1 MAEQVPTLGFIGL
14 GNMGKPMANRLRAA
28 GYQLTVWNRTEA
40 RARQFAE
47 QGGGVAASP
56 SELAARS
63 SIVVLSVSDDAAV
76 DDVLLGPDGVLAG
89 AQPGAVIVNMSTVAP
104 ETAQRHA
111 REAAARGVAHLDAP
125 VSGSTRAA
133 EDGALVI
140 MVGGEQARF
149 EALRDLFSQ
158 LSKAAYHLGESGSG
172 AMMKLVV
179 NTMLG
184 GLMEVMSESL
194 ALGQKAGLA
203 PALMVDI
210 IANTSSG
217 APLVKARGPG
227 MVENRFPA
235 AFPLRLMSKDF
246 SLIMSAA
253 RRLGVPMPAIAIAA
267 EMSEARNNRG
277 QEEDFSAVFG
287 LIKEL
292 AGLR

>member
-1 MAEQVPTLGFIGL
+1 
-14 GNMGKPMANRLRAA
+14 MGKPMATRLRAA
-28 GYQLTVWNRTEA
+28 GYPLTVWNRTES
-40 RARQFAE
+40 RARQFAQ
-47 QGGGVAASP
+47 QGGEAATSP

-63 SIVVLSVSDDAAV
+63 RVVVLSVSDDAAV
-76 DDVLLGPDGVLAG
+76 DDVLLGPDGVLAS
-89 AQPGAVIVNMSTVAP
+89 AQQGAVVVNMSTVAP

-111 REAAARGVAHLDAP
+111 RESATRGVALLDAP
-125 VSGSTRAA
+125 VSGSTKAA

-149 EALRDLFSQ
+149 EALRDLFGQ
-158 LSKAAYHLGESGSG
+158 LGKAAYYLGESGSG

-194 ALGQKAGLA
+194 ALGQKAGLP

-217 APLVKARGPG
+217 APLVKARGPQ
-227 MVENRFPA
+227 MVENRFPS

-253 RRLGVPMPAIAIAA
+253 RRLGVPMPAIAVAA

-287 LIKEL
+287 LIKKL
-292 AGLR
+292 PGLE